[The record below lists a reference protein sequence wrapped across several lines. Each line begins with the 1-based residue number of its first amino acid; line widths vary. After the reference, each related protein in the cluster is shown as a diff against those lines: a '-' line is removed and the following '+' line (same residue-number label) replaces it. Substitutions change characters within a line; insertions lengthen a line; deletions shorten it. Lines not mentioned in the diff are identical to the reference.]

1 MLFLFNRNKFAQLII
16 DVISRVSFARRALLN
31 QLPQSTNDFLI
42 LQEKKERTPPTP
54 PPCVGAGDV
63 GCQGR
68 TGGLEEKT
76 GRKVRGRGGDGGLLG
91 STLGS
96 LGGRPGVGDEEETA
110 KGARR
115 CGLGWRPLRVEG
127 SPHSARG
134 RGCSRRLL
142 WSPSSPQ
149 QCVRACGC
157 GPLAS
162 PTRAGVSQVGGGKA
176 PPRGTSSDGSADP
189 ASDERLAGR
198 ARLPQRPGS
207 EHSCCLLVNRLDAG
221 WFNFVDKSVRWGWG
235 PGGGRG
241 GGVGREGCCFF
252 ADLFLTRGCTS
263 P

>member
-110 KGARR
+110 KGAGR

-127 SPHSARG
+127 SPHSAPG

-162 PTRAGVSQVGGGKA
+162 PTRAGVSQVGGGRPPPGGPVLTA
-176 PPRGTSSDGSADP
+176 PRTQ
-189 ASDERLAGR
+189 RLM
-198 ARLPQRPGS
+198 
-207 EHSCCLLVNRLDAG
+207 NG
-221 WFNFVDKSVRWGWG
+221 WQ
-235 PGGGRG
+235 GGRG
-241 GGVGREGCCFF
+241 CRSAQALNTLAVC
-252 ADLFLTRGCTS
+252 
-263 P
+263 